1 MFTSFISQSFRIPA
15 SSPNIWFVYNKRSQL
30 EQLLENLLQQ
40 GLRESAL
47 KKKLSERF
55 NASGLLNILGQHE
68 GTASSAAST
77 AASTAAVP
85 TVGSAADPASPS
97 TSAGDAA
104 ATASTE
110 SKVTAS
116 SASNTAF
123 PIFPSIQ
130 TVTLAANKQ
139 TDQPAL
145 NALREIFVSVHN
157 TRSSLTVFR

>member
-85 TVGSAADPASPS
+85 TVGSAADAASPS

-110 SKVTAS
+110 SKVT
-116 SASNTAF
+116 ASNTAF